1 MGQQQLMLVILGVI
15 IVGIAIA
22 VGILMFKANAVE
34 SSRTA
39 IINDLGYFAMRARQ
53 FYFKP
58 RQLGGTQHDFTGI
71 TLNMLT
77 PLSENENGRYYIESV
92 TPDELILVGVGKI
105 VVHNDTI
112 RVRMRVN
119 EATQEVEI
127 IN

>member
-15 IVGIAIA
+15 IVGVAIA
-22 VGILMFKANAVE
+22 VAIVMFKANAVE

-39 IINDLGYFAMRARQ
+39 IINDLGYYAMRARQ
-53 FYFKP
+53 FYVKP
-58 RQLGGTQHDFTGI
+58 RYLGGTDRDFTNI
-71 TLNMLT
+71 TLSMLT
-77 PLSENENGRYYIESV
+77 PLSENENGRYYIERAAK
-92 TPDELILVGVGKI
+92 DEIILIGVGKI

-119 EATQEVEI
+119 EAQQLVEI

>member
-1 MGQQQLMLVILGVI
+1 MGQQQLLLVILGVI

-22 VGILMFKANAVE
+22 VGLTMFTSNAVE

-39 IINDLGYFAMRARQ
+39 IINDLGYYAMRARQ
-53 FYFKP
+53 IYVKP
-58 RQLGGTQHDFTGI
+58 KQLGGTNRDFTGI

-77 PLSENENGRYYIESV
+77 PLSENENGRYYVDS
-92 TPDELILVGVGKI
+92 TSRDEIILMGVGRI

-112 RVRMRVN
+112 RIRMRIN
-119 EATQEVEI
+119 EAENKIEI

>member
-1 MGQQQLMLVILGVI
+1 MGQQQLLLVILGVI
-15 IVGIAIA
+15 IVGIAIT
-22 VGILMFKANAVE
+22 VGLTMFKANAAE

-53 FYFKP
+53 TYFKP
-58 RQLGGTQHDFTGI
+58 RNLAGTDHDFTGI

-77 PLSENENGRYYIESV
+77 TLSQNENGRYYIESS
-92 TPDELILVGVGKI
+92 TKDELILIGVGKI

-112 RVRMRVN
+112 RIRMRIN
-119 EATQEVEI
+119 EAQNKIEI